1 MPKPSKYSA
10 DIKIT
15 SMEEDD
21 EFNKMS
27 MDRATT
33 RQHFEMN
40 EILTPEG
47 KRYQDVIDNQ
57 NKLREFAD
65 EPNPRGRT
73 FRKVR
78 GD

>member
-1 MPKPSKYSA
+1 MKPSKWSN
-10 DIKIT
+10 DIKQQ

-21 EFNKMS
+21 SFNHMS

-33 RQHFEMN
+33 RQHFLHN

-47 KRYQDVIDNQ
+47 EKYQEIVDNQ

-65 EPNPRGRT
+65 EPNPRGKT